1 MLKVVVD
8 TSVFVSGFLSR
19 NRSSNPSMI
28 ISRWRDGDFQLV
40 MSRPI
45 LEEITATLLEKGID
59 EKNILEFVTTI
70 GKLALF
76 VPADLIVYRLD
87 NIDPADNKFLSAAQ
101 ESQADFLVS
110 LDAKHLLPLKHHY
123 RTQILNPKLFIQ
135 ILDREVSQEEKR
147 IEKEFE
153 AIFHELQN
161 EETQL

>member
-19 NRSSNPSMI
+19 NKNSAPSTI
-28 ISRWRDGDFQLV
+28 ISRWQHGDFQLV

-45 LEEITATLLEKGID
+45 LEEITATLLEKSIA
-59 EKNILEFVTTI
+59 ETTVLEFVSVV

-76 VPADLIVYRLD
+76 VPANLIVYRLD
-87 NIDPADNKFLSAAQ
+87 KIDPDDNKFLSAAQ

-123 RTQILNPKLFIQ
+123 KTQIVNPSLFIR
-135 ILDREVSQEEKR
+135 IFDRN
-147 IEKEFE
+147 
-153 AIFHELQN
+153 ELLSN
-161 EETQL
+161 D